1 MNRNMK
7 KLIGFLFAVVA
18 GLLLTVSCRH
28 KMEHGETRGLV
39 DEINDSSMVVKID
52 GSKVKFDITVATF
65 TNGVV
70 MYGDSVIVYYI
81 GDLSMKRALAENIYL
96 LERKSNV
103 IEIPKTPVK
112 RDTIVE
118 LRTKPADPKD
128 VAKSKRGVMAA
139 KRYAK

>member
-1 MNRNMK
+1 MK

-118 LRTKPADPKD
+118 LLTKPADPKD